1 MKRHPVLQDLSRDHY
16 FALEQGQRLRR
27 AQVDGLDAISDG
39 FLKFWHGKMVHHF
52 REEEEVLLPILARHR
67 PSDDP
72 AVVTVLV
79 QHVDIARYAIDLE
92 SGRRDITIAHSL
104 GALIDR
110 HVRHE
115 ETVLFPMI
123 ETTLSQAELTDL
135 AARLTAFDRVEGG
148 DSFCP
153 TNA

>member
-27 AQVDGLDAISDG
+27 VQMDDLDAVSDG
-39 FLKFWHGKMVHHF
+39 FLQFWHGKMVHHF
-52 REEEEVLLPILARHR
+52 REEEEVLLPILARYH

-92 SGRRDITIAHSL
+92 SARRNVAIAHNL

-115 ETVLFPMI
+115 ETVLFPII
-123 ETTLSQAELTDL
+123 ETALPQAELTDL
-135 AARLTAFDRVEGG
+135 GARLTAFDRAESV
-148 DSFCP
+148 DS
-153 TNA
+153 